1 MFGFLNVYKPTGIT
15 SHDVI
20 SRLRKVLHIKK
31 IGHAGTLDPL
41 AEGVLPVAI
50 LGATRLIDFL
60 PNEKEYLTT
69 FKFGVVSKSYDTE
82 TELEFF
88 SDKKIS
94 EEKVREELKNFE
106 GEIRQKPPIYSAIK
120 VGGRKLYEIAR
131 EGEISEIP
139 ERTIV
144 VNKISLENFD
154 FETQTGDLRINCSKG
169 TYIRSIIND
178 LGQNLGV
185 GGVMTKLIRTK
196 SGGMTEENSINLN
209 NLIENPDLIEKN
221 LISPENILP
230 FGCYNLNEN
239 EFEKV
244 KNGNPI
250 FAKCNDANIFVK
262 YDNKIVAYG
271 EKSGDQIKIKKVFLQ

>member
-1 MFGFLNVYKPTGIT
+1 MFGFLNVYKPQGIT

-60 PNEKEYLTT
+60 PNEKEYLAT
-69 FKFGVVSKSYDTE
+69 FKFGVISKSYDTE

-94 EEKVREELKNFE
+94 KAEIEKELKNFE
-106 GEIRQKPPIYSAIK
+106 GEIKQKPPIYSAIK

-131 EGEISEIP
+131 EGETSEIP
-139 ERTIV
+139 ERTIT
-144 VNKISLENFD
+144 VNKISLEGFD
-154 FETQTGDLRINCSKG
+154 FETQTGNLRINCSKG

-178 LGQNLGV
+178 LGQNLEV

-196 SGGMTEENSINLN
+196 SGGMTEKNSINLED
-209 NLIENPDLIEKN
+209 LIENPQLIEKN

-230 FGCYNLNEN
+230 FECYNLNEK
-239 EFEKV
+239 ELEKV

-250 FAKCNDANIFVK
+250 YAKCNDENIFVK
-262 YDNKIVAYG
+262 YDEKIIAYG
-271 EKSGDQIKIKKVFLQ
+271 EKSGNQIRIKKVFLQ

>member
-1 MFGFLNVYKPTGIT
+1 MFGFFNIYKPQGIT

-60 PNEKEYLTT
+60 PNEKEYLAT
-69 FKFGVVSKSYDTE
+69 FKFGVTSKSYDTE
-82 TELEFF
+82 TELEFC

-94 EEKVREELKNFE
+94 EGEIKEELKNFE
-106 GEIRQKPPIYSAIK
+106 GDITQKPPIYSAVK

-131 EGEISEIP
+131 EGETSEIP
-139 ERTIV
+139 DRSIT
-144 VNKISLENFD
+144 VNEISLENFD
-154 FETQTGDLRINCSKG
+154 YETQTGNLRINCSKG

-196 SGGMTEENSINLN
+196 SGGMIEENSTNLN
-209 NLIENPDLIEKN
+209 DLIENPDLIEKN

-230 FGCYNLNEN
+230 FECYNLNEK

-244 KNGNPI
+244 KNSNPI
-250 FAKCNDANIFVK
+250 FAKCKDGNIFVK
-262 YDNKIVAYG
+262 YNEKIVAYG

>member
-1 MFGFLNVYKPTGIT
+1 MFGFFNIYKPQGIT

-60 PNEKEYLTT
+60 PNEKEYLAT
-69 FKFGVVSKSYDTE
+69 FKFGVTSKSYDTE
-82 TELEFF
+82 TELEFC

-94 EEKVREELKNFE
+94 EGEIKEELKNFE
-106 GEIRQKPPIYSAIK
+106 GEITQKPPIYSAVK

-131 EGEISEIP
+131 EGETSEIP
-139 ERTIV
+139 DRSIT
-144 VNKISLENFD
+144 VNEISLENFD
-154 FETQTGDLRINCSKG
+154 YETQTGNLRINCSKG

-196 SGGMTEENSINLN
+196 SGGMIEENSTNLN
-209 NLIENPDLIEKN
+209 DLIENPDLIEKN

-230 FGCYNLNEN
+230 FECYNLNEK

-250 FAKCNDANIFVK
+250 FAKCKDGNIFVK
-262 YDNKIVAYG
+262 YNEKIVAYG

>member
-1 MFGFLNVYKPTGIT
+1 MFGFLNVYKPAGIT

-50 LGATRLIDFL
+50 LGATRLLDFL
-60 PNEKEYLTT
+60 SNEKEYLAT
-69 FKFGVVSKSYDTE
+69 FQLGFISKSYDTE
-82 TELEFF
+82 TELEKYF
-88 SDKKIS
+88 DKKVS
-94 EEKVREELKNFE
+94 ENDIKNELKNFE
-106 GEIRQKPPIYSAIK
+106 GEIKQKPPIYSAVK

-131 EGEISEIP
+131 EGETSEIP
-139 ERTIV
+139 ERTIT

-154 FETQTGDLRINCSKG
+154 YETQTGQLKINCSKG

-178 LGQNLGV
+178 LGQNLNV
-185 GGVMTKLIRTK
+185 GGIMAGLTRTK
-196 SGGMTEENSINLN
+196 SGGMSVENSINLN
-209 NLIENPDLIEKN
+209 DLIENPELIKNN

-230 FGCYNLNEN
+230 FECYNLNVE

-244 KNGNPI
+244 KNGNSI
-250 FAKCNDANIFVK
+250 TAKCQKQNIFVK
-262 YDNKIVAYG
+262 FDNKIVAYG
-271 EKSGDQIKIKKVFLQ
+271 EKSDNQIKIKKVFLQ

>member
-1 MFGFLNVYKPTGIT
+1 MFGFLNVYKPQGIT

-60 PNEKEYLTT
+60 PNEKEYQAK
-69 FKFGVVSKSYDTE
+69 FRFGVISKSYDTE
-82 TELEFF
+82 TELEFY

-94 EEKVREELKNFE
+94 KEEIETELKNFE
-106 GEIRQKPPIYSAIK
+106 GSIRQKPPIYSAVKI
-120 VGGRKLYEIAR
+120 GGKKLYEIAR
-131 EGEISEIP
+131 EGETSEIP
-139 ERTIV
+139 ERTIT
-144 VNKISLENFD
+144 VNKILLEDFD
-154 FETQTGDLRINCSKG
+154 FENQIGTLKINCTKG

-178 LGQNLGV
+178 LGQNLNV

-196 SGGMTEENSINLN
+196 SGGMTEENSTKLN
-209 NLIENPDLIEKN
+209 DLIENPQLIEKK
-221 LISPENILP
+221 LISPENILQ
-230 FGCYNLNEN
+230 FECYNLNEK
-239 EFEKV
+239 ELEKV

-250 FAKCNDANIFVK
+250 YAQCKSKNIFVK
-262 YDNKIVAYG
+262 YNNIIIAYG
-271 EKSGDQIKIKKVFLQ
+271 EKSGNQIKIKKVFL

>member
-1 MFGFLNVYKPTGIT
+1 MFGFFNIYKPQGIT

-31 IGHAGTLDPL
+31 IGHAGTLDTL

-60 PNEKEYLTT
+60 PNEKEYLAT
-69 FKFGVVSKSYDTE
+69 FKFGVTSKSYDTE
-82 TELEFF
+82 TELEFC

-94 EEKVREELKNFE
+94 EGEIKEELKNFE
-106 GEIRQKPPIYSAIK
+106 GEITQKPPIYSAVK

-131 EGEISEIP
+131 EGETSEIP
-139 ERTIV
+139 DRSIT
-144 VNKISLENFD
+144 VNEISLENFD
-154 FETQTGDLRINCSKG
+154 YETQTGNLRINCSKG

-178 LGQNLGV
+178 LGQNHGV

-196 SGGMTEENSINLN
+196 SGGMIEENSTNLN
-209 NLIENPDLIEKN
+209 DLIENPDLIEKN

-230 FGCYNLNEN
+230 FECYNLNEK

-250 FAKCNDANIFVK
+250 FAKCKDGNIFVK
-262 YDNKIVAYG
+262 YNEKIVAYG